1 MNIWCHLATSRCLS
15 EQPTCTSEGRRG
27 SNTKHANG
35 TSCPRR
41 LCVSIIVYGEWAGL
55 HSSYIHLFVTSFS
68 PGKPHSASIWS
79 HSRLWRYVWKKNG
92 GVRGDFEGSTFAG
105 TGSKGNERLFEKH
118 SCQMTA
124 CHVYVRQIFSY
135 HHTHWTR
142 ERMHYQWGWHG
153 NTGGGRGGGGGL
165 MRGTAAWTWQH
176 QPLFLKSASLILC
189 ARRRVFE
196 HEEWLLHL
204 YDLRNVLYVNFLV
217 LGLVSNSKQQFFK
230 DHRSTTINQK
240 SKRVWRS
247 SESQQLPT
255 NQRATK
261 LELEWDEMRPQE
273 ICHFDSARIF
283 YRVIFWVWA

>member
-1 MNIWCHLATSRCLS
+1 MTDSVHRLLWFIAGFNSFIASGIKRFALFLPQVQGECSKDIDMQMNIWCHLATSRCLS

-124 CHVYVRQIFSY
+124 CHVYVRQIFSH

-153 NTGGGRGGGGGL
+153 NTGGGRGGEGVNERNCCMNMATPASL
-165 MRGTAAWTWQH
+165 SEVSLINTLCPTQSLWAWRVTAASVRLT
-176 QPLFLKSASLILC
+176 
-189 ARRRVFE
+189 
-196 HEEWLLHL
+196 
-204 YDLRNVLYVNFLV
+204 
-217 LGLVSNSKQQFFK
+217 
-230 DHRSTTINQK
+230 
-240 SKRVWRS
+240 
-247 SESQQLPT
+247 
-255 NQRATK
+255 
-261 LELEWDEMRPQE
+261 
-273 ICHFDSARIF
+273 
-283 YRVIFWVWA
+283 